1 MTLSMTTFI
10 TQRTQQTI
18 TINGERYTAS
28 GAKISASDGKSLLQK
43 KFYDLYGK
51 DSFYS
56 SLADFLAEWFDDSN
70 TLKVHTS
77 GSTGQPKELWV
88 EKRKMMNSAI
98 LTISF
103 LKLHQGDSAMLCMP
117 LQYIAGKMVV
127 VRSLVAGLNLIPI
140 PPCGHPMQ
148 NIETPPVFSAMIP
161 MQVFNSLQVPSERKL
176 LMQIQHLIIGG
187 GAIDDALGKALQE
200 FPHAVWSTYGMTETL
215 SHIALRRLNGS
226 DHSDWYTPFDNV
238 SLSLSEENTLTIHAP
253 SVCSEL
259 LRTNDI
265 AEFNQHGL
273 FRILGRKDNTINT
286 GGVKVQIEQ
295 VEKELKPL
303 LDCPFMITS
312 VPDPKFGERIVLLI
326 EAVHIN
332 HEQINESIKKLPPY
346 WRPKQ
351 IIRIDTLPLTDT
363 GKPSRAVARQIA
375 SNYIDKT

>member
-1 MTLSMTTFI
+1 
-10 TQRTQQTI
+10 
-18 TINGERYTAS
+18 
-28 GAKISASDGKSLLQK
+28 
-43 KFYDLYGK
+43 
-51 DSFYS
+51 
-56 SLADFLAEWFDDSN
+56 
-70 TLKVHTS
+70 
-77 GSTGQPKELWV
+77 
-88 EKRKMMNSAI
+88 
-98 LTISF
+98 
-103 LKLHQGDSAMLCMP
+103 
-117 LQYIAGKMVV
+117 
-127 VRSLVAGLNLIPI
+127 
-140 PPCGHPMQ
+140 
-148 NIETPPVFSAMIP
+148 
-161 MQVFNSLQVPSERKL
+161 
-176 LMQIQHLIIGG
+176 
-187 GAIDDALGKALQE
+187 
-200 FPHAVWSTYGMTETL
+200 MTETL

-226 DHSDWYTPFDNV
+226 DYSDWYTPFDNV
-238 SLSLSEENTLTIHAP
+238 SLSLSEENTLIIHAP

-265 AEFNQHGL
+265 AEFNQHGQ